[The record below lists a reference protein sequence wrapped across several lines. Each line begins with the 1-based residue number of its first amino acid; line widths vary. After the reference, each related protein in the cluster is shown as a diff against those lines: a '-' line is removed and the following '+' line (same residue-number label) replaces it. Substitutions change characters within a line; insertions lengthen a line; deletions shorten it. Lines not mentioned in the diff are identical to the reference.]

1 MKFLVRVSE
10 WQGSA
15 HPVSDM
21 VFDRRENARLTAE
34 RYAGKAIG
42 VMEVVELDDA
52 GNEVRVE
59 EYDPE
64 EGWLSEIGRRRD
76 RA

>member
-1 MKFLVRVSE
+1 VVDE
-10 WQGSA
+10 EA
-15 HPVSDM
+15 
-21 VFDRRENARLTAE
+21 FDRREDARLAAQ

-42 VMEVVELDDA
+42 TFEVVEYDDA

-64 EGWLSEIGRRRD
+64 EGWVSELGRAR
-76 RA
+76 